1 MSTSKLSLPT
11 VRKAKPSDS
20 QGILEC
26 LQEAFEPY
34 RSRYTPEAF
43 LDTTLTAETLQHRLA
58 TMSVYVSV
66 NNSGRIVG
74 TIGCQITNPK
84 IDNDNASQDNTGR
97 DKAGNNNEG
106 HLRGMAV
113 LPACRGS
120 GVAGYLLNAAE
131 SELRDK
137 RCSRITLD
145 TTEPLQPAM
154 RFYEK
159 HGYRRSGRVTDFFG
173 MPLIEYIK
181 TLTPADS

>member
-11 VRKAKPSDS
+11 VRKANLGDT
-20 QGILEC
+20 QGILQC
-26 LQEAFEPY
+26 LHDAFEPY

-58 TMSVYVSV
+58 TMSIYVAV
-66 NNSGRIVG
+66 NDSGRIVG
-74 TIGCQITNPK
+74 TISCQITNPT
-84 IDNDNASQDNTGR
+84 IGNDNALHNNTGH
-97 DKAGNNNEG
+97 DKVGYSNEG

-113 LPACRGS
+113 LPACQAS
-120 GVAGYLLNAAE
+120 GVAEHLLNAAE
-131 SELRDK
+131 SELRNK
-137 RCSRITLD
+137 GCSLVTLD

-181 TLTPADS
+181 TLTPN